1 MTHENVGVVPD
12 VVAGTLQLDIMQV
25 YTLIDP
31 GASHSFVAYKIMNNM
46 HVLSSKLGVGVTVS
60 TPLGEN
66 IQIDDIY
73 RRVKLYVGGLE
84 LRVDLMPLELYDFDL
99 ILGMD

>member
-12 VVAGTLQLDIMQV
+12 VVVGTLQLDTMQV

-31 GASHSFVAYKIMNNM
+31 RASHSFVAYKIMNNM

-60 TPLGEN
+60 TPLGR
-66 IQIDDIY
+66 IY
-73 RRVKLYVGGLE
+73 KLMIFIEG
-84 LRVDLMPLELYDFDL
+84 
-99 ILGMD
+99 